1 MRARDAIESML
12 SEFGFDPSF
21 PLVVPFGLV
30 MCHRKNI
37 LTRNPNPGFIGAMR
51 TKTFGLILAVCFLSA
66 GACFADPY
74 KGTWKLDAAKSKLG
88 KGTGRNNVVNYEF
101 EFPGLRTKVLI
112 DGVDASGHAFHSAWE
127 GRFDGKERPVTGD
140 PMSDSRS
147 YTKVNENTL
156 DFTAKKAGKV
166 VATGRIVVAAD
177 EKTRTVTSWS
187 TNSRGKKVKSI
198 AFYNKS

>member
-1 MRARDAIESML
+1 
-12 SEFGFDPSF
+12 
-21 PLVVPFGLV
+21 
-30 MCHRKNI
+30 
-37 LTRNPNPGFIGAMR
+37 MR

-66 GACFADPY
+66 GACFADPH

-88 KGTGRNNVVNYEF
+88 N
-101 EFPGLRTKVLI
+101 
-112 DGVDASGHAFHSAWE
+112 HAFHSAWE
-127 GRFDGKERPVTGD
+127 GRFDGNERPVTGD
-140 PMSDSRS
+140 PTSDSRS